1 MEPFKA
7 RPSRASWAIGA
18 PTQTQAPQHAPRN
31 PGLRPASPALF
42 SEQTGTGLKPWPS
55 CDLGHVPGCGPQFP
69 GPCDPETGGLGG
81 GARSGAS
88 WRARVAGRTSGSS
101 PRPLWGAWWEGGQTD
116 ALPGPDS
123 APAPA
128 RPRLDPHPSLDPW
141 PRIPHPPCPAPPR
154 SPAQPEAPAR
164 PSLASTPGLY
174 STLGPPG
181 LGSPPRLR
189 LASAPG
195 PASPRL
201 SHRPSPGLASP
212 QPLSRPS
219 PPRLSLALGLN
230 SAPAPAS
237 APAQPHPRRPRRRCC
252 SEAGVGFAP
261 TRWRL

>member
-1 MEPFKA
+1 M
-7 RPSRASWAIGA
+7 
-18 PTQTQAPQHAPRN
+18 
-31 PGLRPASPALF
+31 
-42 SEQTGTGLKPWPS
+42 
-55 CDLGHVPGCGPQFP
+55 
-69 GPCDPETGGLGG
+69 
-81 GARSGAS
+81 AS

-141 PRIPHPPCPAPPR
+141 PRIPHPPYPAPPR

-201 SHRPSPGLASP
+201 SPRPSPGLASP
-212 QPLSRPS
+212 QPLSP
-219 PPRLSLALGLN
+219 ALT
-230 SAPAPAS
+230 
-237 APAQPHPRRPRRRCC
+237 APAQPRAGPQLGPRPRLGPSPASPSAAAAQMLLGGRRWFR
-252 SEAGVGFAP
+252 SHKMAALTAATSVPAAAGDAGERGSPPRSPTHSPFAVR
-261 TRWRL
+261 TRRLCAGGRDRTLGRRRLAHRCACARPPRPQRA